1 MANVEFCFTKDS
13 RLLKPADFKAV
24 FDTPIKKIHGDHCMV
39 FVKKNQQDAPR
50 LGLAITKK
58 KVKQAV
64 LRNKIKRVTKEVFR
78 LNQHELTGVD
88 LVLIVKISLTKDCE
102 IYDEVV
108 KIFEKI
114 KTHYPKISKED

>member
-1 MANVEFCFTKDS
+1 MANVEFCFTKNS

-24 FDTPIKKIHGDHCMV
+24 FDAPIKKIHGDRCIV

-64 LRNKIKRVTKEVFR
+64 LRNKIKRVTREVFR
-78 LNQHELTGVD
+78 LNQHELAGVD
-88 LVLIVKISLTKDCE
+88 LVLIVKIGLTKDFE
-102 IYDEVV
+102 IYDEVA
-108 KIFEKI
+108 KMFEKI
-114 KTHYPKISKED
+114 KVHYSKATKDV